1 MMKSIS
7 ENTKFKIESL
17 QRTKIIMAVE
27 AVAVNTSVMLG
38 IYLVVT
44 FFEETLLTQALIWF
58 GGLFGIAY
66 SLYASIGN
74 AKRHIE
80 IKSLEKR
87 IE

>member
-1 MMKSIS
+1 MKSIS
-7 ENTKFKIESL
+7 DNIKFKIESL

-38 IYLVVT
+38 IYLVAT
-44 FFEETLLTQALIWF
+44 FFKNTPLTQALIWF

-74 AKRHIE
+74 AKRHME
-80 IKSLEKR
+80 INNLEKR
-87 IE
+87 ID